1 MNILYENS
9 SFHIFHDCI
18 RLRHPIQPTPQHNT
32 SSPTLLLP
40 LLDNTTYIYQ
50 YFNQI
55 AKNNIPDPSEKKET
69 IENKRVQKRKKKM
82 VCSKCAK
89 KLKSTQLATPDV
101 KRRSE
106 MYYGSSSSTNS
117 SDKTKGKSTLGNTGI
132 GKVGFSFLSF
142 SFFFLSSLSVFGCL
156 PGYGVMMPIL
166 YYLLYDMR
174 TDT

>member
-55 AKNNIPDPSEKKET
+55 AKTAFPIQAKKRNNRKQKGPKKKKE
-69 IENKRVQKRKKKM
+69 NGLLQMRQKAQIHPTRH
-82 VCSKCAK
+82 SGRQA
-89 KLKSTQLATPDV
+89 SERDV
-101 KRRSE
+101 LRE
-106 MYYGSSSSTNS
+106 
-117 SDKTKGKSTLGNTGI
+117 
-132 GKVGFSFLSF
+132 
-142 SFFFLSSLSVFGCL
+142 
-156 PGYGVMMPIL
+156 
-166 YYLLYDMR
+166 
-174 TDT
+174 